1 MTAESLL
8 YRRATP
14 DEILGLRVAV
24 LRPVAA
30 GVPLAFDGDGLPPP
44 ATWHFG
50 AFTAGGE
57 NVGCL
62 TLLTSRWDGAAALQL
77 RGMAVAAGRRGG
89 GIGGRLLAAAA
100 ADVGKHPATAGLV
113 WWCNA
118 RAEAV
123 AFYGRNG
130 WGVVSEEFVIEGV
143 GPHRRM
149 VRRAAGEAGQQ

>member
-77 RGMAVAAGRRGG
+77 RGMAVAA
-89 GIGGRLLAAAA
+89 AA